1 MYNCYIS
8 GFEAELLVHET
19 RKHLSYEYAPIMGK
33 IFGNGSRETCVSQL
47 TIYVILRGNEGTRS
61 YINKVR
67 NV

>member
-47 TIYVILRGNEGTRS
+47 
-61 YINKVR
+61 
-67 NV
+67 